1 MQEKS
6 EICCLQTIN
15 PLPLHYKNVM
25 DLIILLS
32 ALLPALLLFL
42 YIWKK
47 DPQKE
52 PTSQLVKAV
61 LWGIGI
67 CIPVAFLEL
76 AINGI
81 YDALAM
87 SGIVNPYIGAA
98 AFSSSSTSALRCTK
112 LPEQRSWL

>member
-1 MQEKS
+1 
-6 EICCLQTIN
+6 
-15 PLPLHYKNVM
+15 M

-32 ALLPALLLFL
+32 ALLPVLLLFL

-52 PTSQLVKAV
+52 PTSLLVKAV
-61 LWGIGI
+61 LWGVGI

-98 AFSSSSTSALRCTK
+98 AFFILIYFCIKMHKVARTKVLALIEKDKNNEVKQT
-112 LPEQRSWL
+112 LVS